1 MKPDSK
7 LGLTVL
13 RVGLSLLMLG
23 HGIPKINKLFESP
36 IEFPDPIGV
45 GPLVSLILT
54 LVGEVICPVLIII
67 GFKSRLAAIPVII
80 TMLVAA
86 FIVHGSDPFQKKELA
101 ILYALGFLV
110 ILIGGPGKFSINNK

>member
-13 RVGLSLLMLG
+13 RVGLSLLMLR
-23 HGIPKINKLFESP
+23 HGIPKINMLFESP
-36 IEFPDPIGV
+36 IEFADPIGV

-54 LVGEVICPVLIII
+54 LIGEVVCPILILI
-67 GFKSRLAAIPVII
+67 GVKTRLASIPVII

-86 FIVHGSDPFQKKELA
+86 FVVHGSDPFNKKELA
-101 ILYALGFLV
+101 IIFALGFLV
-110 ILIGGPGKFSINNK
+110 ILIGGPGKFAIDKK

>member
-23 HGIPKINKLFESP
+23 HGIPKISKLFESP
-36 IEFPDPIGV
+36 IEFPDPLGV
-45 GPLVSLILT
+45 GPVVSLILT

-110 ILIGGPGKFSINNK
+110 ILIGGPGKFSINKK